1 MGSFKYINYSKEVV
15 TMTTKTTTRKSTK
28 APAAKKETKQVSP
41 RIAFDQADNNTRR
54 ATGSGAKPFWY
65 LNRKGDLSIVTDESS
80 NEVLGIK
87 MIDIFE
93 PTENQVKAGI
103 LCKVRLQT
111 HAATIDNISIFASDF
126 AEGDIYMQM
135 GGGRN
140 IGSDEAPKWVR
151 DCKLTAHAKAQILSY
166 VHTLLVI
173 EE

>member
-1 MGSFKYINYSKEVV
+1 
-15 TMTTKTTTRKSTK
+15 MTVKTDKPVRKSTSK
-28 APAAKKETKQVSP
+28 PVAKKEDAKVNA

-65 LNRKGDLSIVTDESS
+65 LNRKGDLAVVTDESS
-80 NEVLGIK
+80 NDQLGIK
-87 MIDIFE
+87 AIDIFE
-93 PTENQVKAGI
+93 PTEGQVKAGI

-111 HAATIDNISIFASDF
+111 YAATIDNISIFASDF